1 MLKSY
6 TKGKN
11 SAKNRPKLYFCSH
24 PEDVNKYL
32 RTIADEIFEK
42 QPDVAIWYNDEPDI
56 DEMSELHV
64 SELSLMQAFIVPV
77 TNKFLSAQN
86 RGLADFRYA
95 VENKIPIL
103 PLLQEP
109 GLEGKFNEVCGN
121 FQILEKNN
129 KDQTTISYE
138 VKLERFLK
146 THIVDENIVKEL
158 RKAFCAFVFVSYR
171 KKNRRYAQEIMKTLH
186 SVEEFKDIGIWYD
199 EFLSAGEP
207 FDEIIRKTID
217 ESDFVL
223 FAVTPDFLEE
233 GNYIQKKPDGEY
245 LYSKK
250 KHKVMIPIEML
261 ETDQAVLKDRYL
273 DFPDCINNS
282 QEELE
287 LVIKS
292 QLERLSIVH
301 KPNDV
306 LHTYMLG
313 LAYINGIHVEI
324 DKQRGINYIESA
336 YYSDQGIISIVPE
349 ASKMLAEIYYWGNG
363 VTIDYRKSAEFQL
376 EYCKYLLSKNDSIA
390 NNECLIRELYWLAE
404 ICLEP
409 VDGDRSRV
417 VSKRIAV
424 EAYRES
430 CERCEKIITS
440 GNSSDEILNYYA
452 IICISLAQ
460 LLYEASSMYENEEDK
475 RTLLRETEAMYR
487 KCISILESNPSI
499 HKTTLRGRFLNKSYA
514 YFSFARN
521 LPGMAI
527 DQEDILK
534 KTEESIEF
542 FKKAYRCEDLADIK
556 SIVRIVDYY
565 REIVYAYCFL
575 SEYNLA
581 IEYYK
586 KIVTIYESLPEEHI
600 SYDVI
605 EFYMI
610 LALNSIVNG
619 LIESNHEDSKKYIKE
634 FVKRAKWKFANFD
647 DISES

>member
-11 SAKNRPKLYFCSH
+11 SANNRPKLYFCSH
-24 PEDVNKYL
+24 PEDVDKYL
-32 RTIADEIFEK
+32 RPIVDEIFDK
-42 QPDVAIWYNDEPDI
+42 QPGVAIWYNDEVCI
-56 DEMSELHV
+56 DETGELHV
-64 SELSLMQAFIVPV
+64 PELSLMQAFIVPV
-77 TNKFLSAQN
+77 TNKFLSTQN
-86 RGLADFRYA
+86 RGLADFKYA

-109 GLEGKFNEVCGN
+109 GLEDKFNKVCGN
-121 FQILEKNN
+121 FQILDKNN
-129 KDQTTISYE
+129 KDQTAISYE

-146 THIVDENIVKEL
+146 AHVVDEDIVKEL

-171 KKNRRYAQEIMKTLH
+171 KKDRRYAQEIMKTLH
-186 SVEEFKDIGIWYD
+186 SIEAFKDIGIWYD
-199 EFLSAGEP
+199 EFLLAGEP
-207 FDEIIRKTID
+207 FDQIIKKTIN
-217 ESDFVL
+217 ESDLVL
-223 FAVTPDFLEE
+223 FAVTPNFLEK

-250 KHKVMIPIEML
+250 KQKTMIPIEMF
-261 ETDQAVLKDRYL
+261 ETDQVVLKDRYE

-282 QEELE
+282 PEELE
-287 LVIKS
+287 LAIKS

-301 KPNDV
+301 KPNDI

-324 DKQRGINYIESA
+324 DKQRGIKYIESA
-336 YYSDQGIISIVPE
+336 YYSDQGIISTVPE
-349 ASKMLAEIYYWGNG
+349 ASKMLAELYYWGNG

-376 EYCKYLLSKNDSIA
+376 EYCKYLLSKNDSID

-430 CERCEKIITS
+430 CERCEKIVTS
-440 GNSSDEILNYYA
+440 GNSSHEILNYYA

-460 LLYEASSMYENEEDK
+460 LLYEASRMYESKEDK
-475 RTLLRETEAMYR
+475 IVVLKETEAMHK

-499 HKTTLRGRFLNKSYA
+499 HKMTLRGRFLDKSYA
-514 YFSFARN
+514 YLSFARN

-542 FKKAYRCEDLADIK
+542 FKKAYSCEDLEDIR
-556 SIVRIVDYY
+556 STVRIAGYY
-565 REIVYAYCFL
+565 REIVYAYCVL
-575 SEYNLA
+575 SKYDLA

-586 KIVTIYESLPEEHI
+586 KIVTIYESLPKEHI
-600 SYDVI
+600 SYDEI
-605 EFYMI
+605 EFSMI
-610 LALNSIVNG
+610 LALSSIVKVLYATNC
-619 LIESNHEDSKKYIKE
+619 DKDAQKYIKE
-634 FVKRAKWKFANFD
+634 LAKWEFVN
-647 DISES
+647 SE